1 MAIAKS
7 NPFGMS
13 ETDIAKIS
21 NLGKDARP
29 TVTIV
34 TPRYNGSMHMQ
45 CSWCKQTSTQNR
57 PVRQNNN
64 YWVCQRC
71 IPGTEGSATLVDQG
85 GCQPNGA
92 NHHRHGIRTHNGI
105 MGCIGCFGLN
115 VASTSSGEIKPA
127 QIKTVLSE
135 IEKKLNK
142 SATNKKKTLL
152 EKAEPYIRS
161 GLAEPFAI
169 AIVRGVDDSQVL
181 DLWESTWWKQYPEDD
196 ILIVSVLE
204 GTHSEDDARTINEFR
219 GEHRELA
226 MACIN
231 KHVTINW
238 ATLLLDSGF
247 EEYPDAVRD
256 VLDGGEPHIVSRIR
270 KMNANKDAMP
280 PGLGA
285 KVKTTPLGEEK
296 KSTDFDVE
304 MLFMK
309 KMKEEQWA
317 DLYRTHLKGGALD
330 NRENR
335 NRMLTIYERGFVSS
349 TSRKKDLND
358 WGKFL
363 AVKNRTTITKDR
375 LLKAIR
381 NKAADIR
388 SFVRNQMD

>member
-1 MAIAKS
+1 MAASKS

-21 NLGKDARP
+21 DLSKNAQS
-29 TVTIV
+29 TVTIQ
-34 TPRYNGSMHMQ
+34 TPRYQHQ
-45 CSWCKQTSTQNR
+45 QHFTCSWCKQTVRQNR
-57 PVRQNNN
+57 PVRQNNV
-64 YWVCQRC
+64 WICSTC
-71 IPGTEGSATLVDQG
+71 IPSTGNNATLMDQG
-85 GCQPNGA
+85 GCNTNHPNT
-92 NHHRHGIRTHNGI
+92 HRHGIRTHNGRI
-105 MGCIGCFGLN
+105 GCIGCANLT
-115 VASTSSGEIKPA
+115 VTSTSSVETKSE
-127 QIKTVLSE
+127 QVKTVLSD

-142 SATNKKKTLL
+142 KASKKNKTLL

-161 GLAEPFAI
+161 GLAEPFAL

-204 GTHSEDDARTINEFR
+204 GIHSEDDARTINEFR

-238 ATLLLDSGF
+238 ATMLLDSGF

-285 KVKTTPLGEEK
+285 KVKTTLLGEEK
-296 KSTDFDVE
+296 KTDHNVE
-304 MLFMK
+304 MMFMA
-309 KMKEEQWA
+309 KMKGEQWA
-317 DLYRTHLKGGALD
+317 DLYRTHLRGGALD
-330 NRENR
+330 NNQNR
-335 NRMLTIYERGFVSS
+335 NKMLTIYDRGFVSS
-349 TSRKKDLND
+349 TSRKKNLDE

-363 AVKNRTTITKDR
+363 GVQNRTTMSKDQ
-375 LLKAIR
+375 LLTAIR
-381 NKAADIR
+381 KKAADIR